1 MSTKKKCG
9 ARCYIQGRYGM
20 RDLRPVFRDNSEKAR
35 LDWGAL
41 IAQGHRDRVKTVQKC
56 RLRCIW
62 KSKRGFPFITPK
74 QNATHTPPG
83 ADSPRENLD
92 DLFTS
97 DVGIV

>member
-1 MSTKKKCG
+1 MHKYRAHRPAISNCL
-9 ARCYIQGRYGM
+9 
-20 RDLRPVFRDNSEKAR
+20 LRLCAVLAACAYVIYRGVA
-35 LDWGAL
+35 
-41 IAQGHRDRVKTVQKC
+41 HRDRVKTVQKC

-62 KSKRGFPFITPK
+62 KSKRGFTFITPK

-97 DVGIV
+97 DVDIV

>member
-1 MSTKKKCG
+1 MENNTQDAAYS
-9 ARCYIQGRYGM
+9 
-20 RDLRPVFRDNSEKAR
+20 
-35 LDWGAL
+35 
-41 IAQGHRDRVKTVQKC
+41 AQHRDRVKTVQKC

-62 KSKRGFPFITPK
+62 KSKRGFTFITPK

-97 DVGIV
+97 DVDIV